1 MSVYPVL
8 DDTSLGQSTKGGK
21 PAGANRAAGKPKKAV
36 KVFTAQVG
44 FPTLAFIAIA
54 CVVVFSM
61 VTITATY
68 NDALDDTNARGVSAV
83 ADAVIL
89 TADINRDNAITLQAT
104 VTDVT
109 CGLVKKIL
117 GAIEKQ
123 VSSFSNYILLDPLLR
138 LQPKNSTDFI
148 LQTRFEAYNAYLSS
162 SAEISVPVWVTTGT
176 GNAAYGFSVSSAG
189 VVKMLVN
196 DATATQFS
204 SYSFDEDME
213 MTFEEVVAGT
223 STEQDVMGS
232 LGRDGTIKPNETMW
246 VKEAMSS
253 DVVAGGLA
261 CISVMEDPVSG
272 ALLSV
277 RAIVS
282 PKFLSDAITGMDLG
296 ASDED
301 GIRIFGVF
309 RSTELLSRLSPTD
322 WRYTTFESLH
332 TLSFSS
338 HGEVSVEV
346 DLPPPGGKGSKF
358 YVDTNAPDDVMRAAA
373 AAVHAQPAGYAGVAS
388 ATHGVLLA
396 DLQVDG
402 KNVSYII
409 QVDYLTMDHP
419 GADHYVVM
427 CTPTVLVVGDVDA
440 GIADLVA
447 LIAKSRADLDDDIQ
461 NEVLLIT
468 VISIIVAVVIFLV
481 LTLSTLRA
489 ARPLRQLQ
497 KDMASVAEMKLDQ
510 VDMQLS
516 YLREIRSMQVSFA
529 TMIKNLK
536 EFKAYVPAS
545 VLNRSDDQLVGPAR
559 PPTGIVSFVFTDIEN
574 STALWEK
581 SARDMDSALEM
592 HNEIMREA
600 IKSTGG
606 YEVKTIGDAF
616 MVAFEQPVQA
626 LQFCF
631 EAQQGLFQAKWP
643 SDLDLPCEMKYGKMK
658 RWLPVRMGAHYGP
671 ALLEQNPITGRSD
684 YRGGVVNTAARVES
698 KAKPGTVCISDNFF
712 RAVKDEVSR
721 VNGDLSGTFMNHGIH
736 NLKGLGDTHLFLVT
750 PAAFKDRLFEEYTV
764 VEVEERR
771 NSLDTTHTKQSTSSK
786 SDIAPSKRTGLFLQ
800 QLEGTIALCRLLD
813 MSEGKIFDACNQVV
827 RCSVDAAALTDGAVL
842 TLCGNNLLVTWNT
855 SRPCRMHA
863 TAALQFAG
871 ELKRRCRSAIVRVGI
886 TTGAVSF
893 GNVGTVSKR
902 FSTVMG
908 KCVTV
913 AALAA
918 DLCVRF
924 NTFCLVGDFTT
935 ANTLTTKPN
944 VSALLR
950 LVDIWLDVST
960 DRKVNLYQLV
970 TSKLENLESMWEAL
984 DDADNVLHDSLYKEA
999 IAGSEPAIDK
1009 LREMA
1014 EGDATLQ
1021 VVVSNLVVGAMTPG
1035 SQYRT
1040 AIDLSCPF
1048 MMSEQHW

>member
-545 VLNRSDDQLVGPAR
+545 VLNR
-559 PPTGIVSFVFTDIEN
+559 
-574 STALWEK
+574 
-581 SARDMDSALEM
+581 
-592 HNEIMREA
+592 
-600 IKSTGG
+600 
-606 YEVKTIGDAF
+606 
-616 MVAFEQPVQA
+616 
-626 LQFCF
+626 
-631 EAQQGLFQAKWP
+631 
-643 SDLDLPCEMKYGKMK
+643 DLDLPCEMKYGKMK

-813 MSEGKIFDACNQVV
+813 MSEGKIFDACNQ
-827 RCSVDAAALTDGAVL
+827 
-842 TLCGNNLLVTWNT
+842 
-855 SRPCRMHA
+855 
-863 TAALQFAG
+863 
-871 ELKRRCRSAIVRVGI
+871 
-886 TTGAVSF
+886 
-893 GNVGTVSKR
+893 
-902 FSTVMG
+902 
-908 KCVTV
+908 
-913 AALAA
+913 
-918 DLCVRF
+918 
-924 NTFCLVGDFTT
+924 
-935 ANTLTTKPN
+935 
-944 VSALLR
+944 
-950 LVDIWLDVST
+950 
-960 DRKVNLYQLV
+960 
-970 TSKLENLESMWEAL
+970 
-984 DDADNVLHDSLYKEA
+984 
-999 IAGSEPAIDK
+999 
-1009 LREMA
+1009 
-1014 EGDATLQ
+1014 
-1021 VVVSNLVVGAMTPG
+1021 
-1035 SQYRT
+1035 
-1040 AIDLSCPF
+1040 
-1048 MMSEQHW
+1048 